1 MSTIVKMKSRC
12 WIANWVQM
20 APAALDLKVKERLAA
35 RAHLC
40 TFHCTMYNALYT
52 IHCIKHTLY
61 AL

>member
-1 MSTIVKMKSRC
+1 
-12 WIANWVQM
+12 M

-61 AL
+61 KERVVVQIQMQPS